1 MCDYRI
7 IIGSVFTKNFL
18 NILREVIKMKDI
30 KAIFCDGNVIVG
42 GVKRSAGKYSKILLN
57 AFTDKKGEYII
68 EKKLEKEYTTIMKA
82 LESLL
87 CPEMLIDSP
96 GIAKNLINCLSAIKV
111 LFPFN
116 VSDEILKTTELFS
129 DKNIHVVNIL
139 KQSRTDNPHELW
151 EKYPELSDAQFVIR
165 TVEIE
170 SEMKDCLLFF
180 ENITHDISK
189 AYSEMKEFAD
199 TYSEMQKHYENDL
212 LPVAVDLLNNW
223 NISELKTRYIT
234 VLSKKGKKTLG
245 REMIFTSYRDFI
257 IADLFE
263 GIHYGHYTRQ
273 CIICEKYF
281 LMEKAF
287 NQKVCGGKT
296 TIKKTYSNDTYSC
309 AEYAQKTKRNDRA
322 DSNPIKKI
330 YEGRLSQLRRSRNR
344 GLISDE
350 FYEAAKAIAKEYLKR
365 TDYDKAYAES
375 AYKTDMTQEEIYK
388 AVERKLRN
396 V

>member
-1 MCDYRI
+1 
-7 IIGSVFTKNFL
+7 
-18 NILREVIKMKDI
+18 MKDI
-30 KAIFCDGNVIVG
+30 KAIFCDGSVIVG

-57 AFTDKKGEYII
+57 AFTDKKGGYII
-68 EKKLEKEYTTIMKA
+68 ERKLEKEYAAIAKA
-82 LESLL
+82 LEFLL
-87 CPEMLIDSP
+87 CPDILIEVSD
-96 GIAKNLINCLSAIKV
+96 IAENLINCISAIKV

-116 VSDEILKTTELFS
+116 VSDEIQNVTELFS
-129 DKNIHVVNIL
+129 DKNIHDVNIL
-139 KQSRTDNPHELW
+139 KQSRTERTDNPHERCF
-151 EKYPELSDAQFVIR
+151 KYPELSDAQFVIR
-165 TVEIE
+165 TTETE
-170 SEMKDCLLFF
+170 NEMKDCLLFF

-189 AYSEMKEFAD
+189 AYSEMKEIAD

-245 REMIFTSYRDFI
+245 REIIFTSYRDFI

-309 AEYAQKTKRNDRA
+309 AEYAQKTKRNDKA
-322 DSNPIKKI
+322 DSNPTKKI
-330 YEGRLSQLRRSRNR
+330 YESRLSQLRRSRDR

-350 FYEAAKAIAKEYLKR
+350 FYEAAKAVAKEHLKR
-365 TDYDKAYAES
+365 TDYDKAYAEG
-375 AYKTDMTQEEIYK
+375 AYKTDMSQEEIYK
-388 AVERKLRN
+388 EAERKLKN

>member
-1 MCDYRI
+1 
-7 IIGSVFTKNFL
+7 
-18 NILREVIKMKDI
+18 MKDI
-30 KAIFCDGNVIVG
+30 KAIFCDGSVIVG

-57 AFTDKKGEYII
+57 AFTDKKGGYII
-68 EKKLEKEYTTIMKA
+68 ERKLEKEYAAIAKA
-82 LESLL
+82 LEFLL
-87 CPEMLIDSP
+87 CPDILIEVSD
-96 GIAKNLINCLSAIKV
+96 IAENLINCISAIKV

-116 VSDEILKTTELFS
+116 VSDEIQNVTELFS
-129 DKNIHVVNIL
+129 DKNIHDVNIL
-139 KQSRTDNPHELW
+139 KQSRTERTDNPHERCF
-151 EKYPELSDAQFVIR
+151 KYPELSDAQFVIR
-165 TVEIE
+165 TTETE
-170 SEMKDCLLFF
+170 NEMKDCLLFF

-189 AYSEMKEFAD
+189 AYSEMKEIAD

>member
-1 MCDYRI
+1 
-7 IIGSVFTKNFL
+7 
-18 NILREVIKMKDI
+18 MKDI
-30 KAIFCDGNVIVG
+30 KAIFCDGSVIVG

-57 AFTDKKGEYII
+57 AFTDKKGGYII
-68 EKKLEKEYTTIMKA
+68 ERKLEKEYAAIAKA
-82 LESLL
+82 LEFLL
-87 CPEMLIDSP
+87 CPDILIEVSD
-96 GIAKNLINCLSAIKV
+96 IAENLINCISAIKV

-116 VSDEILKTTELFS
+116 VFDEIQNVTELFS
-129 DKNIHVVNIL
+129 DKNIHDVNIL
-139 KQSRTDNPHELW
+139 KQSRTERTDNPHELCS
-151 EKYPELSDAQFVIR
+151 KYPELSDAQFVIR
-165 TVEIE
+165 TTETE
-170 SEMKDCLLFF
+170 NEMKDCLLFF
-180 ENITHDISK
+180 ENISHDISK
-189 AYSEMKEFAD
+189 AYSEMKEIAN

-212 LPVAVDLLNNW
+212 LPVAADSLNNW
-223 NISELKTRYIT
+223 NISELKTRYIS

-309 AEYAQKTKRNDRA
+309 AEYAQKTKRNDKA
-322 DSNPIKKI
+322 DSNPTKKI
-330 YEGRLSQLRRSRNR
+330 YESRLSQLRRSRDR

-350 FYEAAKAIAKEYLKR
+350 FYEAAKAVAKEHLKR
-365 TDYDKAYAES
+365 TDYDKAYAQGG
-375 AYKTDMTQEEIYK
+375 YKTDMTQEEIYK
-388 AVERKLRN
+388 EAERKLKN